1 MRCYEMVLIT
11 SPDLSNE
18 GHEEL
23 LSKVDKILKKKK
35 KKVEKGEI
43 LNVNQWGV
51 RRLSAPIEKSEKGRY
66 DILTLK
72 CLPDSLSEMERNL
85 RLSGDVLRFQTIRL
99 KSEPVFE
106 KAPEKDADA
115 EAGSESTKE
124 AGVAAS
130 AEQ

>member
-11 SPDLSNE
+11 SPDLSSE

-23 LSKVDKILKKKK
+23 LSKVDGILKKKK
-35 KKVEKGEI
+35 KKAEKGEL
-43 LNVNQWGV
+43 LNVDQWGV

-72 CLPDSLSEMERNL
+72 CLPDTLTEVERNL
-85 RLSGDVLRFQTIRL
+85 RLSGSVLRFQTIRL
-99 KSEPVFE
+99 KGEPVFE
-106 KAPEKDADA
+106 KAPEKAA
-115 EAGSESTKE
+115 GAGETTEEAGAA
-124 AGVAAS
+124 AG

>member
-23 LSKVDKILKKKK
+23 LSKVDGILKKKK
-35 KKVEKGEI
+35 KKAEKGEI
-43 LNVNQWGV
+43 LNVDQWGV

-72 CLPDSLSEMERNL
+72 CLPDSLNEVERNL
-85 RLSGDVLRFQTIRL
+85 KLSGSVLRFQTIRL

-106 KAPEKDADA
+106 KAAEKAPA
-115 EAGSESTKE
+115 ASETTE
-124 AGVAAS
+124 ETGVAAS

>member
-1 MRCYEMVLIT
+1 MRIYEMVLIT
-11 SPDLSNE
+11 SPELSNE

-23 LSKVDKILKKKK
+23 LSKIGGILKKKR

-51 RRLSAPIEKSEKGRY
+51 RRLSVPIEKSEKGRY
-66 DILTLK
+66 DVLTLK
-72 CLPDSLSEMERNL
+72 CLPDTLSEVERNL

-106 KAPEKDADA
+106 KAPEQAAETA
-115 EAGSESTKE
+115 EATEE
-124 AGVAAS
+124 AGAAAG